1 MAKKKS
7 KRPNLSQE
15 TLERA
20 RAELRGERPEP
31 VAAAESAPSNGSTVV
46 AAKPKVASKRAANPS
61 LATRRIPSVGELIA
75 EYSYVLRDLR
85 NLAILAAI
93 LFLAIIVAAI
103 ALPRPTG

>member
-20 RAELRGERPEP
+20 RAELRGERAEP
-31 VAAAESAPSNGSTVV
+31 AGAVESAPSNGGTVV
-46 AAKPKVASKRAANPS
+46 AARPRATTKRTTGSS
-61 LATRRIPSVGELIA
+61 LATRRIPSTSELIQ

-85 NLAILAAI
+85 NLAILAA
-93 LFLAIIVAAI
+93 LLMLAIVVAAVVM
-103 ALPRPTG
+103 PRPTG

>member
-20 RAELRGERPEP
+20 RAELRGERTEL
-31 VAAAESAPSNGSTVV
+31 VGAVETAESNGGTAV
-46 AAKPKVASKRAANPS
+46 AAKPKVAKRPGVN
-61 LATRRIPSVGELIA
+61 LATRRIPTIAELIE
-75 EYSYVLRDLR
+75 EYGYVLRDLR
-85 NLAILAAI
+85 NLAILAVT
-93 LFLAIIVAAI
+93 LMVIIIIAAV

>member
-31 VAAAESAPSNGSTVV
+31 VAEGAPANGSTAV
-46 AAKPKVASKRAANPS
+46 AAPAKPKTTTKRAANPS
-61 LATRRIPSVGELIA
+61 LATRRVPSISELIE
-75 EYSYVLRDLR
+75 EYGYVLKDLR

-93 LFLAIIVAAI
+93 LLIAIVVAAV

>member
-20 RAELRGERPEP
+20 RAELRGARPEP
-31 VAAAESAPSNGSTVV
+31 AGAVESTASNGSAAAV
-46 AAKPKVASKRAANPS
+46 ARPKPTTKRATSSS
-61 LATRRIPSVGELIA
+61 LATRRVPSTSELIR

-85 NLAILAAI
+85 NLAILAA
-93 LFLAIIVAAI
+93 LLMLVIVAA
-103 ALPRPTG
+103 AFVLPRPTG

>member
-31 VAAAESAPSNGSTVV
+31 VAEAAPSNVSAVV
-46 AAKPKVASKRAANPS
+46 APAKPKTATKRAANPS
-61 LATRRIPSVGELIA
+61 LATRRIPSVSELIA
-75 EYSYVLRDLR
+75 EYSYVIRDLR

-93 LFLAIIVAAI
+93 LMIAIVVAAI
-103 ALPRPTG
+103 VLPRPTG